1 MISFKKSLV
10 RTYKYRKEMKLY
22 TANIF
27 ASIAILYYSIA
38 SLLISNVFGQP
49 IDGKSKGGAFYY
61 LANYGYIQASKSE
74 NTAQLLSEEVL
85 TKAIKDFQVR
95 SIDWMYDFYPSAIS
109 N

>member
-1 MISFKKSLV
+1 MVHHKKKMNVYS
-10 RTYKYRKEMKLY
+10 TTT
-22 TANIF
+22 TAIT
-27 ASIAILYYSIA
+27 ALSYYAIA
-38 SLLISNVFGQP
+38 SVFVTDVSSQP
-49 IDGKSKGGAFYY
+49 IDGNSKGSAFYY

-95 SIDWMYDFYPSAIS
+95 LYD

>member
-1 MISFKKSLV
+1 MISFKKSSV
-10 RTYKYRKEMKLY
+10 ENPKNRKEMKLY
-22 TANIF
+22 KTNIF
-27 ASIAILYYSIA
+27 AFIAIFYYSIS
-38 SLLISNVFGQP
+38 SLLILNVFGQP

-95 SIDWMYDFYPSAIS
+95 
-109 N
+109 